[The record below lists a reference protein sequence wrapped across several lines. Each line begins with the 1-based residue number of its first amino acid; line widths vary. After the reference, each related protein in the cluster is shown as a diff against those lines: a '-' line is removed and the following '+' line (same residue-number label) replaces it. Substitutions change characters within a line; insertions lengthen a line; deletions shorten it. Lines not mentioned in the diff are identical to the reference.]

1 MYRLPEA
8 ALHLTKKRA
17 QCRRSSGE
25 FRRALPYRRK
35 VGFDRSRARKAEGPM
50 TDCRV
55 AAGYRFRRPGH
66 VPLAYDLLQPDPKCI
81 LEAQARFVAGDHDRA
96 LDDRRF
102 HEDTPPFALNS
113 TAQPFP
119 LRRAFRAARIAHQS
133 NIREW
138 YCDQVPRPNT
148 RPVNIKFLEW
158 FRRDCDFRST
168 RSQIG
173 WQCDRFATYRAAS
186 RTGRT
191 P

>member
-1 MYRLPEA
+1 LWPATTIER
-8 ALHLTKKRA
+8 
-17 QCRRSSGE
+17 
-25 FRRALPYRRK
+25 
-35 VGFDRSRARKAEGPM
+35 
-50 TDCRV
+50 
-55 AAGYRFRRPGH
+55 
-66 VPLAYDLLQPDPKCI
+66 
-81 LEAQARFVAGDHDRA
+81 
-96 LDDRRF
+96 
-102 HEDTPPFALNS
+102 LNS

-119 LRRAFRAARIAHQS
+119 LWRAFSAARIAHRS

-191 P
+191 LSLATLGGDACARAAQLGRRFQKNVFHRAGD